1 MNNLYKLIIIFPVLI
16 TGCSPN
22 VIEENKVIQKI
33 DSLDMNIFSNE
44 GEKIYSVKSPY
55 SSYDKNKQKFQLRK
69 TTINIFKGEETKY
82 IIDSDESSLSNNN
95 KHLELKG
102 NVKMITINQ
111 EDEILYADSFSW
123 NIDETYY
130 LLKGNIRFE
139 NKNII
144 LNSEKATLGTDNII
158 EFYNPVKYI
167 IKDGNNEKKYEI
179 NSENAFYN
187 INTESVSFSA
197 KEERVRSKI
206 YF

>member
-1 MNNLYKLIIIFPVLI
+1 MNNLYKLIIIFPFLI

-22 VIEENKVIQKI
+22 VIKENKVIQKI

-55 SSYDKNKQKFQLRK
+55 SSYDKNKQKFQLRE

>member
-1 MNNLYKLIIIFPVLI
+1 MNNLHKLIIIFPVLI
-16 TGCSPN
+16 TGCSSN
-22 VIEENKVIQKI
+22 VIDENKVIQKI
-33 DSLDMNIFSNE
+33 DSLDMNIFTNE

-55 SSYDKNKQKFQLRK
+55 SSYDKIKQKFQLRK

-82 IIDSDESSLSNNN
+82 IIDSDEASLSNNN
-95 KHLELKG
+95 KNLELKG

-123 NIDETYY
+123 NIDDTYY
-130 LLKGNIRFE
+130 LLEGNIRFE

-144 LNSEKATLGTDNII
+144 LNSEKATLGMDNII

-187 INTESVSFSA
+187 INTETVSFSA

>member
-1 MNNLYKLIIIFPVLI
+1 MNNLYKLIIIFLFLI

-22 VIEENKVIQKI
+22 VIKENKVIQKI

-95 KHLELKG
+95 KYLELNG

-167 IKDGNNEKKYEI
+167 IKDDNNEKKYEI

>member
-55 SSYDKNKQKFQLRK
+55 SSYDKNNQKFQLRK

-167 IKDGNNEKKYEI
+167 IKDDNNEKKYEI

>member
-1 MNNLYKLIIIFPVLI
+1 MSKNYRLIIFLTLFMLV
-16 TGCSPN
+16 CAPN
-22 VIEENKVIQKI
+22 VIDENKVIQKI

-55 SSYDKNKQKFQLRK
+55 SSYDKIKQKFQLRK

-82 IIDSDESSLSNNN
+82 IIDSDEASLSNNN
-95 KHLELKG
+95 KNLELKG

-111 EDEILYADSFSW
+111 EDEILYADSFFW

-144 LNSEKATLGTDNII
+144 LNSEKATLGKDNII

-167 IKDGNNEKKYEI
+167 TKDGNNEKKYEI

-187 INTESVSFSA
+187 INTETVSFSA

>member
-22 VIEENKVIQKI
+22 VVEENKVIQKI

-187 INTESVSFSA
+187 INTDSVSFSA

>member
-187 INTESVSFSA
+187 INTESVSFRA

>member
-1 MNNLYKLIIIFPVLI
+1 MNNLHKLIIILPVLI
-16 TGCSPN
+16 TGCSPD
-22 VIEENKVIQKI
+22 VIEENKIIQKI

-82 IIDSDESSLSNNN
+82 IIDSDEASLSNNN
-95 KHLELKG
+95 KNLELKG

-144 LNSEKATLGTDNII
+144 LNSEKATLGKDNII

-167 IKDGNNEKKYEI
+167 TKDGNNEKKYEI

-187 INTESVSFSA
+187 INTETVSFSA

>member
-1 MNNLYKLIIIFPVLI
+1 MNNLYKLIIIFPFLI

-22 VIEENKVIQKI
+22 VIKENKVIQKI

-130 LLKGNIRFE
+130 LLEGNIRFE

>member
-55 SSYDKNKQKFQLRK
+55 SSYDKNNQKFQLRK

-130 LLKGNIRFE
+130 LLEGNIRFE

-167 IKDGNNEKKYEI
+167 IKDDNNEKKYEI

-187 INTESVSFSA
+187 INTDSVSFSA